1 MILQNIKL
9 NKLPNKYINPKS
21 QWLSVFWIYLKAFT
35 DDSRNKLSLSDLAW
49 QLKQIAVQFS
59 MFVHFNEGPLQLNQD
74 NDKVVLEVKEKQKKT
89 SDQTKPFSEQIMI
102 LGGDMW

>member
-1 MILQNIKL
+1 
-9 NKLPNKYINPKS
+9 
-21 QWLSVFWIYLKAFT
+21 
-35 DDSRNKLSLSDLAW
+35 
-49 QLKQIAVQFS
+49 